1 LKKKDFS
8 ATALCQKS
16 GAPRAERVV
25 PNQRSCGATSRP
37 IDGTFIHRQRPWFFA
52 AGVKKGHQV
61 LMKAVVYHGIRD
73 LRVEEVAEP
82 KPGPGEAK
90 IRVKYCGICG
100 SDLHEYLYGLYPQSS
115 FGHEACGEIIEV
127 GREVKGFQVGDNVI
141 AVQKGAYA
149 EYLVCPQERMIKKP
163 GNMSW
168 ERAAVVEPLSVAAY
182 AIEKGGIRPSD
193 TILIAGAGPVGLTVL
208 LGLKAV
214 GVEKIYVTDISE
226 TRRKKAK
233 ELGATLVLNPLAEK
247 IPAKIKELSVGKG
260 VDVAVEAVGIEAALK
275 DCLASVCY
283 QGKVIVQGIFNERV
297 PVHMLGFVTRETT
310 MIGTNSNNLSLAMS
324 WIESKGIQPELIITK
339 VIPLEQIS
347 AEGFEVLTRKDKK
360 EIKILVAP

>member
-1 LKKKDFS
+1 M
-8 ATALCQKS
+8 
-16 GAPRAERVV
+16 RA
-25 PNQRSCGATSRP
+25 A
-37 IDGTFIHRQRPWFFA
+37 
-52 AGVKKGHQV
+52 
-61 LMKAVVYHGIRD
+61 VYHGIRD

-90 IRVKYCGICG
+90 VRVKYCGICG
-100 SDLHEYLYGLYPQSS
+100 SDLHEYLHGLFPQSS
-115 FGHEACGEIIEV
+115 FGHEACGEIVEV
-127 GREVKGFQVGDNVI
+127 GREVKGFQVEDHVI

-168 ERAAVVEPLSVAAY
+168 ERAAVVEPLSGAAY
-182 AIEKGGIRPSD
+182 AIKKGGIQPSD
-193 TILIAGAGPVGLTVL
+193 TILIAGAGPVGLMVL

-214 GVEKIYVTDISE
+214 GVEKIYMTDISE
-226 TRRKKAK
+226 TRRKKAE
-233 ELGATLVLNPLAEK
+233 ELGATLVLNPLVEK
-247 IPAKIKELSVGKG
+247 IPAKIKDLSAGKG
-260 VDVAVEAVGIEAALK
+260 VDVAVEAVGIEATLK
-275 DCLASVCY
+275 DCLASVRY
-283 QGKVIVQGIFNERV
+283 QGKVIVQGIFTDRV

-339 VIPLEQIS
+339 VIPLGQIS
-347 AEGFEVLTRKDKK
+347 DEGFEVLTRKYKE